1 MHNNN
6 SIQNVKVLDLV
17 LEKRWW
23 NLIASGYKTEDYRLV
38 NRWTILRLINE
49 GYHPCFDTD
58 DIVTDFVAWFNFTK
72 LDRKLLF
79 RNYDVVC
86 FHLVY
91 PDIKMSFKIDSISVK
106 HGEFCRL
113 IWGADP
119 DKFYFVIKLGERIG

>member
-17 LEKRWW
+17 LDKRWW
-23 NLIASGYKTEDYRLV
+23 NLVASGDKTEVYRII
-38 NRWTILRLINE
+38 NRLSILHLINE
-49 GYHPCFDTD
+49 EYYPCFDTW
-58 DIVTDFVAWFNFTK
+58 DIVNDFIFWYNFTK
-72 LDRKLLF
+72 LDSKIIF

-91 PDIKMSFKIDSISVK
+91 PDISMSFKIESITVK
-106 HGEFCRL
+106 HGEFCSL

-119 DKFYFVIKLGERIG
+119 DKYYFVIKLGERIN